1 MKKPFKKISN
11 NFYIVNFPNKTKEV
25 YFDIYSKLGY
35 FNESEKE
42 FGIGHLLEHY
52 LVESVPNKEKL
63 EFVNGSINSDFMNY
77 YVKSDTKNAV
87 RDIEILL
94 KGILLPKFD
103 NENLL
108 KREKSVIENEIRSK
122 KDIKI
127 DAFNFL
133 LKQNFG
139 DNFLYARDK
148 KNQIVN
154 TKNVKLFDLKNHYE
168 KVFNEKNIFF
178 VLSGYELDK
187 NIEKKISDLVKGHKL
202 SKHGKGSAKVKISEF
217 QKNKLVKNSK
227 YHWNNELVFNLCFNL
242 PIKICRSH
250 KDLKTLTMI
259 RDYLEDQKF
268 YFAKEMREIG
278 VYSVSLD
285 RMIWK
290 NAGIIVLSAE
300 IDREKIPVLKKG
312 ILNFLNNLEKDG
324 ISKSD
329 ILKLRK
335 MQKDRLEKSF
345 VDNMKRLNWISND
358 LLFHNNV
365 TLLKDDLVELKEIDS
380 DYIKNFSKQ
389 IFDIKKSNIVVF
401 GKGSDK
407 IKF

>member
-1 MKKPFKKISN
+1 MKKAFKKVN
-11 NFYIVNFPNKTKEV
+11 ENFYIVDFPNKTKEV
-25 YFDIYSKLGY
+25 YFDIYSKSGY
-35 FNESEKE
+35 FDESEKE

-52 LVESVPNKEKL
+52 LIESIPNKEKL

-108 KREKSVIENEIRSK
+108 KREKGVIENEILSK

-148 KNQIVN
+148 KNQIAN
-154 TKNVKLFDLKNHYE
+154 TKNVKLSDLKNHYE
-168 KVFNEKNIFF
+168 KVFNTKNVFF

-187 NIEKKISDLVKGHKL
+187 NTEKKISDLVNGHKL
-202 SKHGKGSAKVKISEF
+202 SKHNKGVVKVKISEF
-217 QKNKLVKNSK
+217 QKNKLIKNSK
-227 YHWNNELVFNLCFNL
+227 YYWNNELVFNLCFNL
-242 PIKICRSH
+242 PIKIRKSH

-285 RMIWK
+285 RMMWK
-290 NAGIIVLSAE
+290 NSGIIVLSAE
-300 IDREKIPVLKKG
+300 IDREKIPMLKRG

-345 VDNMKRLNWISND
+345 ADNMKRLNWISND
-358 LLFHNNV
+358 LLFHTGI
-365 TLLKDDLVELKEIDS
+365 TLLKDDLIELKEIDS
-380 DYIKNFSKQ
+380 NYIKKFSKQ
-389 IFDIKKSNIVVF
+389 IFDIKKSNIVIF

-407 IKF
+407 IKL